1 MQRINMSIVSE
12 MNAIAHYYDKN
23 TKEIKMKH
31 QIEVE
36 NMKCSGCM
44 SSIRAVVLKIE
55 GVDTI
60 SIDKDNDTI
69 TIEGNVEKIIL
80 VNALSKLGYPQKGD
94 NALFKKAKSLLSCA
108 LGKMKEQ

>member
-1 MQRINMSIVSE
+1 
-12 MNAIAHYYDKN
+12 
-23 TKEIKMKH
+23 MKH

-44 SSIRAVVLKIE
+44 NSIRAAILKIE
-55 GVDTI
+55 GVNAI
-60 SIDKDNDTI
+60 SIDKDSDTI
-69 TIEGNVEKIIL
+69 TIEGSVERNIL

-94 NALFKKAKSLLSCA
+94 NALFKKAKSLVSCA